1 MKVFL
6 LLVML
11 VVSALACAPDVSQS
25 ACEPWRSVAC
35 VCSSGATG
43 AQECGPFG
51 AWSACA
57 CAAQVDA
64 GSDAAAAVDAP
75 SDGPG
80 SADAVAAD
88 AADDRAGPDAPA
100 DAVADMADA
109 LPTTPDA
116 ATDAP
121 RDLGIFDAPGVCLVP
136 GMVPCG
142 PDAADC
148 VYLADGRGLP
158 ARNCGACGVNC
169 ASGQMCSEGRCVN
182 PCATGRI
189 YCIGNLDL
197 AISCVDPTRN
207 AAHCGGCGV
216 ACLAGMGCEGGRCV
230 R

>member
-1 MKVFL
+1 MRNLAAFVL
-6 LLVML
+6 
-11 VVSALACAPDVSQS
+11 ALALAACSAAPPPSCG
-25 ACEPWRSVAC
+25 APGLARSCPC
-35 VCSSGATG
+35 VGGAQG
-43 AQECGPFG
+43 AQECSPGG
-51 AWSACA
+51 AWTACA

-197 AISCVDPTRN
+197 AISCVDPMRN

>member
-1 MKVFL
+1 MKAFSV
-6 LLVML
+6 LVML

-25 ACEPWRSVAC
+25 ACEPGRSVAC

-64 GSDAAAAVDAP
+64 GSDAAAAVDARADAAP
-75 SDGPG
+75 VP
-80 SADAVAAD
+80 ADAVAAD
-88 AADDRAGPDAPA
+88 AAEDRTGP
-100 DAVADMADA
+100 DAVADVADVQ
-109 LPTTPDA
+109 PVTPDA

-121 RDLGIFDAPGVCLVP
+121 RDLGIFDAPGVCLVA

-169 ASGQMCSEGRCVN
+169 ASGQMCSEGRCIN
-182 PCATGRI
+182 PCAPGRI
-189 YCIGNLDL
+189 YCLGNLDL
-197 AISCVDPTRN
+197 AISCVDPMRN

-216 ACLAGMGCEGGRCV
+216 ACPAGMVCEGERCV